1 MTDSVNKRWP
11 IIQDILSREG
21 VAKQHLNSFDEF
33 LKKGLQDII
42 DEINHIDIENAE
54 YPYKIQLGRIQFKQP
69 RMMELDGSV
78 THITPVEAR
87 LRNVSYVAPLMLE
100 ANVIEDGKTLETR
113 FIHIGDIPVMVKSES
128 CILRSFTQQKLID
141 YAEDPEDPGGTSS
154 LMVLNE

>member
-1 MTDSVNKRWP
+1 MTDSANKRWP

-87 LRNVSYVAPLMLE
+87 LRNVS
-100 ANVIEDGKTLETR
+100 
-113 FIHIGDIPVMVKSES
+113 
-128 CILRSFTQQKLID
+128 
-141 YAEDPEDPGGTSS
+141 
-154 LMVLNE
+154 